1 MGDAKWQGMSGAER
15 RRGRW
20 TLRLALVLLAVLA
33 CAALLAPFLLPGG
46 RDAMDLSAKRQAP
59 SWQHP
64 FGTDALGR
72 DALARVVYGGRVSLV
87 VALLSTGIAVTVGTG
102 LGLWAGYRGGRTD
115 ACISAA
121 VNTALAVPAF
131 FVLLLLGAWFGGRI
145 VSLCVVIG
153 LTNWMPV
160 ARLVRTATWSLR
172 ERPFVDAARGLG
184 YSTPRILLRHVLPG
198 AAAPIG
204 AAAVLAA
211 AQALGIE
218 AALGYLG
225 FGLQPPVPSWGG
237 MLHDA
242 QAHLFDAPWMAVF
255 PGLVLFLVILSFHRV
270 ADAVRDAL
278 DPRLGV

>member
-1 MGDAKWQGMSGAER
+1 MAPETAPPPVRPR
-15 RRGRW
+15 RRVRRVM
-20 TLRLALVLLAVLA
+20 TRLALAWVVLLALSS
-33 CAALLAPFLLPGG
+33 LLAPLVLPGA
-46 RDAMDLSAKRQAP
+46 RDAMDLNAKRQAP

-72 DALARVVYGGRVSLV
+72 DTLARVLYGGRISLV
-87 VALLSTGIAVTVGTG
+87 VALWSTCIAVTVGTG

-115 ACISAA
+115 ACVSAL
-121 VNTALAVPAF
+121 VNTALALPAF
-131 FVLLLLGAWFGGRI
+131 FVLLLLGSWFGARI
-145 VSLCVVIG
+145 GSLCVVIG
-153 LTNWMPV
+153 FTSWMPV
-160 ARLVRTATWSLR
+160 ARLVRTATSSLR
-172 ERPFVDAARGLG
+172 ERPFVDAARVLG
-184 YSTPRILLRHVLPG
+184 YSTPRILLRHVLPS

-204 AAAVLAA
+204 VAAVLAA

-242 QAHLFDAPWMAVF
+242 QGHVFDAPWMAVF
-255 PGLVLFLVILSFHRV
+255 PGLALFLVILSFHRV
-270 ADAVRDAL
+270 ADEVRDAL